1 MDADSSDEEP
11 DGLSLDEHELARKQA
26 ELALAAE
33 IGNEIV
39 QKGERLS
46 DTVTWTVV
54 SSNLEINTG
63 RAFLPATNA
72 GLVTG
77 LPFRQGEP
85 DLLKLWLQ
93 LYHGDI
99 DKDIAQLNSL
109 LRSRGHRDITQ
120 HEYVKF
126 WGLIIAARQFSE
138 KGKNL
143 WSTTSQGIRE
153 APNFG
158 RFMLIDRFEAIRR
171 AIPDL
176 YPESVEDPWAR
187 FRPAVVGFN
196 ANWDQYIEKGG
207 SVCSTSRCRPGSPE
221 ETSWGGCPTSA
232 SSSGS
237 RNR

>member
-1 MDADSSDEEP
+1 MDADSGDEEP

-33 IGNEIV
+33 TGNEIV

-63 RAFLPATNA
+63 RAFLPATNV

-138 KGKNL
+138 KGKNARMQEC
-143 WSTTSQGIRE
+143 SS
-153 APNFG
+153 P
-158 RFMLIDRFEAIRR
+158 RR
-171 AIPDL
+171 ARMQECGVAL
-176 YPESVEDPWAR
+176 CVKNNS
-187 FRPAVVGFN
+187 
-196 ANWDQYIEKGG
+196 AN
-207 SVCSTSRCRPGSPE
+207 SRDCFGKHQRASQE
-221 ETSWGGCPTSA
+221 ELRMLTATANIRTTKRQKTTTPTEQP
-232 SSSGS
+232 
-237 RNR
+237 